1 MICRRSVLA
10 FTAALMLASAAHA
23 QQPVLRAAP
32 LRPKLAVQPAIVPA
46 AEQRLLAAQRRLS
59 PPAKTFLAREAAR
72 LAAAGPVTEAQ
83 ARAAVTQ
90 PDDIKAKMDAQSEM
104 AEMDQLRLQTVMER
118 RAKALEMLS
127 NLMKKSSDTQSTIIQ
142 NLK

>member
-90 PDDIKAKMDAQSEM
+90 PGAPDLSGMPIEDAVMLMFMIISEDAARDTRELLEEMDAT
-104 AEMDQLRLQTVMER
+104 RKR
-118 RAKALEMLS
+118 R
-127 NLMKKSSDTQSTIIQ
+127 
-142 NLK
+142 